1 MRIFEYLGA
10 VGDGQRGASAAAGGL
25 IVLDEAGDGWP
36 ASARR
41 TQAGVVL
48 TDVLP
53 MVSTIPVNMVMV
65 L

>member
-1 MRIFEYLGA
+1 
-10 VGDGQRGASAAAGGL
+10 
-25 IVLDEAGDGWP
+25 VLDEAGDGWP
-36 ASARR
+36 ASAQR

-53 MVSTIPVNMVMV
+53 IVSTIPVNMVIV